1 MIPFNGFLTV
11 VTVLIFSCVNAETL
25 TLNYDEIIAV
35 NLMVNDLAER
45 GISIADYKSIIE
57 NNEKTIKIALVKDN
71 QPIELQG
78 GGDMEL
84 KYIISKKNKKI
95 ILFEKNFG
103 K

>member
-11 VTVLIFSCVNAETL
+11 TLLISCCVSAEDL

-71 QPIELQG
+71 QSIELQG

-95 ILFEKNFG
+95 ISFEKKFG

>member
-1 MIPFNGFLTV
+1 MIPFNGFITV
-11 VTVLIFSCVNAETL
+11 TLLISCCANAETL

-57 NNEKTIKIALVKDN
+57 NNEKTIEIALVKDN
-71 QPIELQG
+71 QPIEFQG

-84 KYIISKKNKKI
+84 KYIISKKRKKI
-95 ILFEKNFG
+95 ILFKKTFG